1 MRRTG
6 KLFLG
11 AFIVLAA
18 ALFVFAPMV
27 PQTALGPW
35 SLPSGSLYCGGVF
48 FPTPQISYFVSPS
61 YAVFHFGVVYV
72 PQGGSLGWTQP
83 KTGSVTCA

>member
-1 MRRTG
+1 VRRTG
-6 KLFLG
+6 KLLLG
-11 AFIVLAA
+11 AFIVLGV

-35 SLPSGSLYCGGVF
+35 NLPSASPYCGGIF
-48 FPTPQISYFVSPS
+48 FPALQISYFVSPS
-61 YAVFHFGVVYV
+61 YAAFHFGVVYV
-72 PQGGSLGWTQP
+72 PQGGSLGWIQP